1 MRIGVDASFLRPG
14 RVGGAE
20 FMVKN
25 LVDGLVG
32 LDRSLEV
39 HVAAPVKWPTARSV
53 AWHQTGAGN
62 RLVTS
67 VQAGRLLS
75 DADVILAT
83 NYVTPPSLRNQAPPV
98 VTVMHD
104 LLYRHYP
111 QYFSARKRAW
121 LSLIH
126 RDTLRR
132 AQRVVAISEF
142 VRQDILRVYGER
154 WADKIVSIPNPV
166 SWDRLR
172 TSATEPKLADGRKRI
187 VLSVAAQWPHKNVET
202 LLEAWSL
209 LRSQG
214 LTGGAALVLVGQ
226 RPSGLIGAVVS
237 ADYVADTD
245 DVIFTGHVSDEEL
258 AAWYGAASLFVFPSL
273 FEGFGMPPVEALC
286 LGLPVLA
293 SARTSIPEVTL
304 GAAGLIEDP
313 LDPTKWAGRIAECLA
328 DPARFAPSQQ
338 QVATIKE
345 RYDPPSVA
353 ARYLAA
359 CQEVLQS
366 SKRRPV
372 VA

>member
-25 LVDGLVG
+25 LVDGLVE
-32 LDRSLEV
+32 LDGSLEV
-39 HVAAPVKWPTARSV
+39 HVAAPVTWPTARSV
-53 AWHQTGAGN
+53 TWHQTGSGN
-62 RLVTS
+62 RLVTA
-67 VQAGRLLS
+67 VQAGRLLRGV
-75 DADVILAT
+75 DVLLAT
-83 NYVTPPSLRNQAPPV
+83 NYVTPPSLPGQGPPV

-121 LSLIH
+121 LNLIH

-142 VRQDILRVYGER
+142 VREDILRVYGER
-154 WADKIVSIPNPV
+154 WADKVVSIPNPV
-166 SWDRLR
+166 SWDRLKAG
-172 TSATEPKLADGRKRI
+172 ATGPELTGADRRI

-202 LLEAWSL
+202 LLRAWSL

-214 LTGGAALVLVGQ
+214 LTGGAALVMVGQ

-237 ADYVADTD
+237 ADHVADSD

-258 AAWYGAASLFVFPSL
+258 AGWYAAASLFVFPSL
-273 FEGFGMPPVEALC
+273 FEGFGIPPVEALG
-286 LGLPVLA
+286 LGLPVLT

-304 GAAGLIEDP
+304 GAADLIEDP
-313 LDPTKWAGRIAECLA
+313 LDPSTWASRIADHLA
-328 DPARFAPSQQ
+328 QPGRFVPTQQ
-338 QVATIKE
+338 QVATIRE
-345 RYDPPSVA
+345 RYEPTAIA
-353 ARYLAA
+353 ARYLEAFEAVLRRAERRAA
-359 CQEVLQS
+359 L
-366 SKRRPV
+366 
-372 VA
+372 A